1 MGSSRVVPLPEPFD
15 FDLTAGHQTYYRGT
29 AGADLYEGGVYYRTL
44 HYGGR
49 ALVAT
54 AREVEGGGALEIGV
68 SGEDGGAEALDY
80 AVAAMR
86 RMLGFD
92 VDLQGFYDK
101 LSGDA
106 ALSAAVGH
114 LRGLRPTLTE
124 SVFEALVTAVMGQQ
138 ISGAVARAVRE
149 AFVGAFGTPVEAE
162 GRTLYAYPTPE
173 VVAAASHEELR
184 AVKLS
189 NRKAEYIHDIA
200 LKTLD
205 GTLSDERLSALDDE
219 EAIAHMVAC
228 RGVGRWTAEWMLM
241 RALGREDMFPA
252 GDLALNRV
260 VSEMYFDGAPLTER
274 ELADFGRERW
284 SPHQSLA
291 VTYLFSH
298 LRQTRAA
305 AGRAKSATGDAPL

>member
-1 MGSSRVVPLPEPFD
+1 MAASRVVPLPQPFD
-15 FDLTAGHQTYYRGT
+15 FDLTAGHQTYYRGA
-29 AGADLYEGGVYYRTL
+29 AGADLYDGGVYYRTL
-44 HYGGR
+44 HYGGG

-54 AREVEGGGALEIGV
+54 ARETEGGGALEIGV
-68 SGEDGGAEALDY
+68 PGDAGAEALDY
-80 AVAAMR
+80 AVRAMR

-92 VDLQGFYDK
+92 TDLQGFYDK

-106 ALSAAVGH
+106 VLSAAVGH

-162 GRTLYAYPTPE
+162 GRTLYAFPTPE
-173 VVAAASHEELR
+173 TVAAASHEELR

-205 GTLSDERLSALDDE
+205 GTLADERLSALDDD

>member
-1 MGSSRVVPLPEPFD
+1 MAASRVVPLPEPFD
-15 FDLTAGHQTYYRGT
+15 FDLTAGHQTYYRGA

-54 AREVEGGGALEIGV
+54 AREAEGGGALEISALG
-68 SGEDGGAEALDY
+68 DDGAEALDY
-80 AVAAMR
+80 AVEAMR

-92 VDLQGFYDK
+92 TDLQGFYDK

-149 AFVGAFGTPVEAE
+149 AFVGAFGMPVEAD
-162 GRTLYAYPTPE
+162 GRTLYAFPTPE
-173 VVAAASHEELR
+173 AVAAASHEELR

-205 GTLSDERLSALDDE
+205 GTLADERLRALDDE

-260 VSEMYFDGAPLTER
+260 VSEMYFDGAPLKER
-274 ELADFGRERW
+274 ELAEFGRERW
-284 SPHQSLA
+284 SPYQSLA

>member
-1 MGSSRVVPLPEPFD
+1 MAASRVVPLPQPFD
-15 FDLTAGHQTYYRGT
+15 FDLTAGHQTFYRGA

-44 HYGGR
+44 HYG
-49 ALVAT
+49 ALVLVAT
-54 AREVEGGGALEIGV
+54 AREADGGGALEIGV
-68 SGEDGGAEALDY
+68 LGGDAPGGLDY

-86 RMLGFD
+86 RLLGFD
-92 VDLQGFYDK
+92 TDLQGFYDK
-101 LSGDA
+101 LSGDPV
-106 ALSAAVGH
+106 LSAAVGH

-138 ISGAVARAVRE
+138 ISGAVARVIRE
-149 AFVGAFGTPVEAE
+149 AFVGAFGAPVEAE
-162 GRTLYAYPTPE
+162 GRTLYAFPTPE
-173 VVAAASHEELR
+173 AVAGASHEELR

-205 GTLSDERLSALDDE
+205 GTLDDERLSALGDE

-260 VSEMYFDGAPLTER
+260 VSELYFDGTPLKER

>member
-1 MGSSRVVPLPEPFD
+1 MAASRVVPLPQPFD
-15 FDLTAGHQTYYRGT
+15 FDLTAGHQTYYRGA
-29 AGADLYEGGVYYRTL
+29 AGADLYEGGIYYRTL

-54 AREVEGGGALEIGV
+54 AREAEGGAALEIGV
-68 SGEDGGAEALDY
+68 SGDDDADALDY

-92 VDLQGFYDK
+92 TDLQGFYDK

-149 AFVGAFGTPVEAE
+149 AFVDAFGTPVQAE
-162 GRTLYAYPTPE
+162 GRTLYAFPTPE
-173 VVAAASHEELR
+173 AVARASHEQLR

-205 GTLSDERLSALDDE
+205 GTLSDERLSVLNDDD
-219 EAIAHMVAC
+219 AIAHLVAC

-260 VSEMYFDGAPLTER
+260 VSEMYFDGAPLKER